1 MPHPSTRLQ
10 RRDFLTTMLASTA
23 YIQTQLSQ
31 LRAQEVPRDVFFEL
45 RDLASITR
53 IISSADIPRCTISCF
68 KLASNSA

>member
-31 LRAQEVPRDVFFEL
+31 LRAQEAPRDVFFERPAEGTPHKGKVL
-45 RDLASITR
+45 LAVQAHR
-53 IISSADIPRCTISCF
+53 A
-68 KLASNSA
+68 L